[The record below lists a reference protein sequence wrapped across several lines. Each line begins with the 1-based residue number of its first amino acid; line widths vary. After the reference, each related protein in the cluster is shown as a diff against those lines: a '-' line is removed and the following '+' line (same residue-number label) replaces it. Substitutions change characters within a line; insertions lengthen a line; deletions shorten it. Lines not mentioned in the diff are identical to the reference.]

1 MYWVGLILSS
11 FNIPKYNTEKPSLG
25 RKTEHPTVT
34 ATCHLQLPTA
44 HANCYCKLLTA
55 NQFFRSAAS
64 FLNSSFSF
72 DDRFFG
78 RSMRVRT

>member
-34 ATCHLQLPTA
+34 ATCHLPPA
-44 HANCYCKLLTA
+44 TA
-55 NQFFRSAAS
+55 NRSCQLLLQTVNCKSILPFGSQFFEQL
-64 FLNSSFSF
+64 FLF
-72 DDRFFG
+72 
-78 RSMRVRT
+78 